1 MGEWVIGAR
10 ACEKLL
16 RENYFPRDEEERIK
30 SNYSLYKEAL
40 KEQRKLANS

>member
-16 RENYFPRDEEERIK
+16 RDNFFPANEKERITN
-30 SNYSLYKEAL
+30 NYLLYKQAL
-40 KEQRKLANS
+40 KEQNKLVN